1 MGYDLYFDLNKKQ
14 TEQPSQQLITARVGD
29 GGLRAITVKVTENG
43 MDKNISGM
51 TPIFEGLSA
60 DGHHIIDKGN
70 SLVLDPQSGVFR
82 YIPPLEVF
90 AVKGNYQQAFFK
102 LMRGDQTDSTLEFT
116 IKVMDNKVEFGIN
129 SKDYVS
135 DYQLLV
141 QQLQQEHDR
150 AKQDLTDSF
159 NKYLDELKKMNQD
172 YTTSIAKEQQSLTDL
187 TTKTDN
193 LKTQIDNMNIVKN
206 TEYIAKMTEIDGL
219 LGNTVYVKEADK

>member
-1 MGYDLYFDLNKKQ
+1 MGYDLYFDLNKNQ
-14 TEQPSQQLITARVGD
+14 VEQPSQQLITARVGD

-43 MDKNISGM
+43 IDKNISGM
-51 TPIFEGLSA
+51 HPVFDGLTA

-82 YIPPLEVF
+82 YIPPKEVF

-102 LMRGDQTDSTLEFT
+102 LMRDDQTDSTLEFT
-116 IKVMDNKVEFGIN
+116 INVMDNKVEFGIN

-141 QQLQQEHDR
+141 QQLQQEHKN
-150 AKQDLTDSF
+150 AMQDLTDSF
-159 NKYLDELKKMNQD
+159 NKYLDELKAMNQD
-172 YTTSIAKEQQSLTDL
+172 YEASIAKEQQSLTDL

-193 LKTQIDNMNIVKN
+193 LKTQIDNMDVVKN
-206 TEYIAKMTEIDGL
+206 TEYTAKMAQIDGL

>member
-1 MGYDLYFDLNKKQ
+1 MGYDLYFDLNKNQ
-14 TEQPSQQLITARVGD
+14 ADQPSQQLITARVGD

-43 MDKNISGM
+43 IDKNISGM
-51 TPIFEGLSA
+51 NPIFDGLTA

-159 NKYLDELKKMNQD
+159 NKYLNDLKKMNQD
-172 YTTSIAKEQQSLTDL
+172 YADSISAEQQSLKDL
-187 TTKTDN
+187 TTKTDE
-193 LKTQIDNMNIVKN
+193 LKAQIADLDIVKN
-206 TEYIAKMTEIDGL
+206 VDYKTKMAEIDGVL
-219 LGNTVYVKEADK
+219 DSAVYVKEADK

>member
-1 MGYDLYFDLNKKQ
+1 MGYDLYFDLNKNQ
-14 TEQPSQQLITARVGD
+14 ADQPSQQLITARVGD

-43 MDKNISGM
+43 IDKNISGM
-51 TPIFEGLSA
+51 NPVFDGLTA

-70 SLVLDPQSGVFR
+70 SLVLDPQNGVFR
-82 YIPPLEVF
+82 YIPPKEVF

-116 IKVMDNKVEFGIN
+116 INVMDNKVEFGIN

-141 QQLQQEHDR
+141 QQLQQVHDR

-159 NKYLDELKKMNQD
+159 NKYLDELKKMNQN
-172 YTTSIAKEQQSLTDL
+172 YAMSITEEQKLLTDL
-187 TTKTDN
+187 TTKTEN
-193 LKTQIDNMNIVKN
+193 LNTQIDNLDIVKN
-206 TEYIAKMTEIDGL
+206 T
-219 LGNTVYVKEADK
+219 

>member
-1 MGYDLYFDLNKKQ
+1 MGYDLYFDLNKNQ

-43 MDKNISGM
+43 IDKNISGM
-51 TPIFEGLSA
+51 TPVFEGLTA

-82 YIPPLEVF
+82 YIPPKEVF

-102 LMRGDQTDSTLEFT
+102 LMRDDQTDSTLEFT
-116 IKVMDNKVEFGIN
+116 INVMDNKVEFGIN

-141 QQLQQEHDR
+141 QQLQQEHKN
-150 AKQDLTDSF
+150 AMQDLTDSF
-159 NKYLDELKKMNQD
+159 NKYLDELKAMNQD
-172 YTTSIAKEQQSLTDL
+172 YEASIAKEQQSLTDL

-193 LKTQIDNMNIVKN
+193 LKTQIDNMDVVKN
-206 TEYIAKMTEIDGL
+206 TEYTAKMAQIDGL

>member
-1 MGYDLYFDLNKKQ
+1 MGYDLYFDLNKNQ
-14 TEQPSQQLITARVGD
+14 VEQPSQQLITARVGD

-43 MDKNISGM
+43 IDKNISGM
-51 TPIFEGLSA
+51 HPVFDGLTA

-82 YIPPLEVF
+82 YIPPKEVF

-102 LMRGDQTDSTLEFT
+102 LMRDDQTDSTLEFT
-116 IKVMDNKVEFGIN
+116 INVMDNKVEFGIN

-141 QQLQQEHDR
+141 QQLQQEHKN
-150 AKQDLTDSF
+150 AMQDLTDSF
-159 NKYLDELKKMNQD
+159 NKYLDELKAMNQD
-172 YTTSIAKEQQSLTDL
+172 YEASIAKEQQSLTDL

-193 LKTQIDNMNIVKN
+193 LKTQIDNMDVVKN
-206 TEYIAKMTEIDGL
+206 IEYTAKMAQIDGL
-219 LGNTVYVKEADK
+219 LGNTVYVKEVDK